1 MTPRDFVLRA
11 QSRLGLTDSELGRLC
26 GVGRCAVSGW
36 RSGRHAPSGAAVLA
50 IVDELMSRLPTPVA
64 YPERETGRVL
74 ASRGVPADGR
84 HDNCI
89 DGS

>member
-50 IVDELMSRLPTPVA
+50 IVDALMMVPPGGSVRYPAAGVGCRAPVA
-64 YPERETGRVL
+64 
-74 ASRGVPADGR
+74 
-84 HDNCI
+84 
-89 DGS
+89 